1 MTGTASP
8 ATPSAT
14 PAAVVERAD
23 ERLAAFRERQAGQ
36 QQFTESGEPVAPSPI
51 ESRAATPTPEPAP
64 EPEMPKLRVDP
75 RDAIAA
81 RSRAARAARN
91 PDGFTAPADRFNIPA
106 GIPVEGDAD
115 DETARRLE
123 EEEAAHRAETSGQGG
138 QQQRQPAPR
147 QEERRTPPTVRT
159 PDGNYTLRVNNQNFT
174 VSRDELLRYAEVEPS
189 EAEGFSDLSLV
200 RLAQK
205 HIYASSEVE
214 RAKVEAKSIRQAQRT
229 QPGHMPGEDEPSAE
243 DQSNQLQ
250 PHGLHSLSDK
260 ALMEKVQFG
269 DSDEALEAQQIL
281 TTRQFQRMSASDREA
296 RIDAEINSVINDFA
310 LNSADISQDDFLQG
324 VHQTALTSLAV
335 EEIAAKAP
343 GITSSMVTQ
352 LKANPNLALRA
363 YKAAMLDG
371 LQVRPPA
378 ELFEAAANTVRT
390 RFGGTTPQREVPRDN
405 PPPAPTDRTVAKRG
419 LIAQPRPEST
429 SISGQQPVP
438 RRASA
443 SDKIRASFGNRMNR
457 G

>member
-8 ATPSAT
+8 ATPSAP

-36 QQFTESGEPVAPSPI
+36 QQFTEGGEPVAPSPI
-51 ESRAATPTPEPAP
+51 ESRAAAPAPEPEP

-115 DETARRLE
+115 DEAARRLE
-123 EEEAAHRAETSGQGG
+123 EEEAARRAEASEHG

-214 RAKVEAKSIRQAQRT
+214 RAKVEAKSIRQAQRM
-229 QPGHMPGEDEPSAE
+229 QPGHMPGEDEPQE
-243 DQSNQLQ
+243 GQSSQQQ
-250 PHGLHSLSDK
+250 PQGLHSLSDK
-260 ALMEKVQFG
+260 QLMEKVQFG
-269 DSDEALEAQQIL
+269 EPEDALEAQQVL
-281 TTRQFQRMSASDREA
+281 TARQFQRMSASDREA
-296 RIDAEINSVINDFA
+296 RIDAEINSAINDFGA
-310 LNSADISQDDFLQG
+310 SNADISQDEFLQG

-390 RFGGTTPQREVPRDN
+390 RFGGATPQREVQRDN

>member
-8 ATPSAT
+8 ATPSAV

-36 QQFTESGEPVAPSPI
+36 QQFVEGGEPVAPSPI
-51 ESRAATPTPEPAP
+51 ESRAAAPAPEPEP

-115 DETARRLE
+115 DEAARRLE
-123 EEEAAHRAETSGQGG
+123 EEEAARRAEASEHG

-243 DQSNQLQ
+243 DQSSQSQ
-250 PHGLHSLSDK
+250 SHGLHSLSDK

-281 TTRQFQRMSASDREA
+281 TTRQFQRMSAADREA

-443 SDKIRASFGNRMNR
+443 SDKIRASFGKRMNR